1 MEYGHKIGLLREEK
15 YNKYLEKKECIN
27 KYTEILKSEK
37 IAPKKAN
44 PYLIEN
50 GKIELNESTSGYDL
64 LKRPE
69 LDYKDIIKLFNL
81 EIDPVVI
88 EAIEIEAK
96 YSGYI
101 RKANEQ
107 ARKMMEAEN
116 IRIPEDFNYDS
127 INNLAS
133 EAKEKLK
140 KIKPLT
146 IGQAMRISGVN
157 PADITQL
164 LFALKRL

>member
-1 MEYGHKIGLLREEK
+1 MDYGYKIGLLRKEK
-15 YNKYLEKKECIN
+15 YDKYLEKKGLIAQYSE
-27 KYTEILKSEK
+27 YLKNEK
-37 IAPKKAN
+37 ISPKKAN
-44 PYLIEN
+44 PYLVEN
-50 GKIELNESTSGYDL
+50 GKIELNETTSGYDL

-81 EIDPVVI
+81 DVKEEIIESIEID
-88 EAIEIEAK
+88 AK

-101 RKANEQ
+101 NKANVQ
-107 ARKMMEAEN
+107 AQKMLEAEN
-116 IRIPEDFNYDS
+116 IKIPQEFDYDS
-127 INNLAS
+127 IKNLAS

-140 KIKPLT
+140 KIRPLT

-164 LFALKRL
+164 LFALKR